1 MPQSLSKRKRP
12 PSKEAT
18 TTPFQPVAAS
28 PQIPAEAA
36 AKEQKRVMATFY
48 LPPALVDK
56 LDRAWLN
63 RRLKDRKAQK
73 SHLVAEALEAYL
85 KAHE

>member
-1 MPQSLSKRKRP
+1 MPKALPKRKRP
-12 PSKEAT
+12 PSKET
-18 TTPFQPVAAS
+18 TTAPSQPVATS
-28 PQIPAEAA
+28 PGTSGEAA
-36 AKEQKRVMATFY
+36 GKGDKRVMATFY

-56 LDRAWLN
+56 LDRAWLT

-85 KAHE
+85 KTYE